1 MHLQMLVC
9 SSEWI
14 QQVLS
19 FHCISVVKA
28 MATMNLLKFLKA
40 IAL

>member
-1 MHLQMLVC
+1 MHLQMPVC

-19 FHCISVVKA
+19 FHCISFVKTV
-28 MATMNLLKFLKA
+28 ATMNLLKFLKA